1 MLRVVDRLCADSNV
15 SPPGRSSSLKN
26 HGRAARAVYNVA
38 PGAKIALAFCQKG
51 IKRQLG
57 RTARRNGCR

>member
-26 HGRAARAVYNVA
+26 HGRAARAVHNVA

-57 RTARRNGCR
+57 